1 MTLTLVKARLSQ
13 RMAELITEADAIR
26 ADVRKKSRVVENY
39 VRMTTET
46 ITEASYPEDR
56 AKVWQY
62 NFASFIAQMLD
73 QTSLHWPAA
82 ESVIKAANLE
92 YAIDKGRLLLIALK
106 ADLAGG
112 WLDKITEQVQAE
124 VATDYLGMATGLM
137 SEGVQGK
144 NEYVPAAVLAGAVL
158 ERGLRDLCGRQTP
171 VVSTA
176 KANGEPKTMNPLI
189 DDLKAAKAFNE
200 LQAKE
205 LRAWADIRNAAAHG
219 EFEKFNRGHVEAMV
233 AGIGR
238 FLTQYLG
245 A

>member
-26 ADVRKKSRVVENY
+26 AEVRQETRVVEDW
-39 VRMTTET
+39 VRMRNEEVTKV
-46 ITEASYPEDR
+46 SYPEDR
-56 AKVWQY
+56 ARVWQY
-62 NFASFIAQMLD
+62 NFTSFIAQMLD
-73 QTSLHWPAA
+73 KTSLHWPAA

-92 YAIDKGRLLLIALK
+92 YAIDKGRLLLMALK

-124 VATDYLGMATGLM
+124 VAADYLGMATGLM
-137 SEGVQGK
+137 LEGARGRSEH
-144 NEYVPAAVLAGAVL
+144 VPAAVLAGAVL

-171 VVSTA
+171 VVSTS

-219 EFEKFNRGHVEAMV
+219 EIEKFNRGQVEAMV

-238 FLTQYLG
+238 FLAQYLG